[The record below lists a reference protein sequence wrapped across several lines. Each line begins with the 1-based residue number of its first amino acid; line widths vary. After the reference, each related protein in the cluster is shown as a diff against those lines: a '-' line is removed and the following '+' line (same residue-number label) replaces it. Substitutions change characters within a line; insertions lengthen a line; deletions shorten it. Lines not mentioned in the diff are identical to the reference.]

1 MTFYTLDEI
10 CKSFVDFNGNIDDI
24 FRRIYVDDIPT
35 TYFVTCDGRV
45 FNKYDNL
52 YREIKGVEI
61 KKGYLIVLIY
71 YNEKSGKRTRKRFY
85 VHRLVAKA
93 FIPIPENYIKD
104 GYTEK
109 TLTVNH
115 KQGKYKDFNHVT
127 NLEWATQKEQ
137 MIHANKTG
145 LCHPKCGEDNV
156 FAKLKEKEVR
166 EICESLKKNEKSM
179 VELAKQY
186 NTTRKNISMIYH
198 KKRWKKIA
206 NEYDFSNFNKTR
218 ACDPEK
224 LRKSVELI
232 LENKLSLKEI
242 SKRTGIRYDYLWK
255 ISKND
260 NIELFYK
267 KLLDRSND

>member
-93 FIPIPENYIKD
+93 FIPIPENYIRD

-109 TLTVNH
+109 TKRKTEYYSSLDDIIFI
-115 KQGKYKDFNHVT
+115 GIYPDDIKD
-127 NLEWATQKEQ
+127 
-137 MIHANKTG
+137 
-145 LCHPKCGEDNV
+145 
-156 FAKLKEKEVR
+156 
-166 EICESLKKNEKSM
+166 
-179 VELAKQY
+179 
-186 NTTRKNISMIYH
+186 
-198 KKRWKKIA
+198 
-206 NEYDFSNFNKTR
+206 NFKGVKDKFDT
-218 ACDPEK
+218 
-224 LRKSVELI
+224 
-232 LENKLSLKEI
+232 
-242 SKRTGIRYDYLWK
+242 
-255 ISKND
+255 
-260 NIELFYK
+260 
-267 KLLDRSND
+267 LLL